1 VLFIHTSDYLRY
13 LRRKQTQLPTT
24 PENVTTLPCK
34 MLNLFI
40 PLKVMLRSS
49 KHLWLWKEPVVMC
62 ENRNVRQTTSQQVFK
77 LTTFCTDTCFQSFSP
92 LINCSVEIQPMS
104 QQDVSATHPYCG
116 LVLDTRALAACL
128 RRGNLPGWGQNCWLA
143 TCQDRTD
150 ELRCLT
156 APRLCHEHDV
166 LAHCLTG
173 RQTCLQQCCGSLVAA
188 SASATR
194 LSNTRGLP
202 LIFAPCWMNMSLV
215 QPSLDTVQQRVY
227 RVPIRDTDEF
237 WKHLVATWAEFRT
250 TWWNATLPSVKWRSF
265 AFYKVVR

>member
-1 VLFIHTSDYLRY
+1 
-13 LRRKQTQLPTT
+13 
-24 PENVTTLPCK
+24 
-34 MLNLFI
+34 
-40 PLKVMLRSS
+40 MLRSS
-49 KHLWLWKEPVVMC
+49 KHWWLWKEPVVMC
-62 ENRNVRQTTSQQVFK
+62 ENWNVRQTTSQQVFK

-104 QQDVSATHPYCG
+104 QQDASATRPYCG
-116 LVLDTRALAACL
+116 LVLDTCALAACP

-173 RQTCLQQCCGSLVAA
+173 RQTCLQQCCRSLVAA

-194 LSNTRGLP
+194 LSNTARWFL
-202 LIFAPCWMNMSLV
+202 LHAQW
-215 QPSLDTVQQRVY
+215 
-227 RVPIRDTDEF
+227 
-237 WKHLVATWAEFRT
+237 TWAWYSQVWILYNSACIEYQSAIRTSFGSVLLRHGLNFAQRGGTQHYLLSNEKFLHFQGSAVIFFR
-250 TWWNATLPSVKWRSF
+250 WGG
-265 AFYKVVR
+265 